1 MQSYEKYRLNRRTI
15 KIPLPLHTNRHIV
28 ALGLLT
34 PCRTL
39 QRKLPDAPLP
49 TYTFLLRHHLPSI
62 LLILMSWGSTTTIT
76 TIIST
81 ISGTAAAS
89 TIATTLGGQ
98 HLEMFLG
105 APPRIK
111 CLD

>member
-1 MQSYEKYRLNRRTI
+1 
-15 KIPLPLHTNRHIV
+15 
-28 ALGLLT
+28 
-34 PCRTL
+34 
-39 QRKLPDAPLP
+39 
-49 TYTFLLRHHLPSI
+49 
-62 LLILMSWGSTTTIT
+62 MSWGSTTTIT

-111 CLD
+111 CLA